1 MAIEKQSLHRYAH
14 FRIDFGL
21 NEAQQDVQSE
31 IPELV
36 QYDNES
42 GMFVFD
48 FFNLG
53 RRVDTTGYTIV
64 LNFLLPNGELVTR
77 MVEDK
82 NKQASRAV
90 FYTPSSILQ
99 NAGMV
104 QGNVSLYN
112 AEKIQV
118 TSPVRFKFKVQEGI
132 ENEGSDSDDVPILQQ
147 LISDVQAL
155 KNEVNQWDI
164 KMEQEYDK
172 QQSEFNSLYNEW
184 DANYQ
189 RSLTEKEDNY
199 DTFLSQNQTDFA
211 EQLTEQQ
218 EEFQSLVDEFNEA
231 FSGFDMGGAFEQKFA
246 GLEEEYAEQY
256 AETKRITHE
265 IYTTTLTYRFVEDE
279 DEEEQE

>member
-1 MAIEKQSLHRYAH
+1 MAIERQSLHRYAH

-64 LNFLLPNGELVTR
+64 LNFLLPNGDLVTR

-132 ENEGSDSDDVPILQQ
+132 ENETGEDSTDVPILQQ

-155 KNEVNQWDI
+155 KNEVQQWDSQ
-164 KMEQEYDK
+164 MEQEYNR
-172 QQSEFNSLYNEW
+172 QQSEFNSLHSTWNTS
-184 DANYQ
+184 YQ
-189 RSLTEKEDNY
+189 NSLTEKEADY
-199 DTFLSQNQTDFA
+199 DRFLGQNQADFA
-211 EQLTEQQ
+211 NQMEDQ
-218 EEFQSLVDEFNEA
+218 ETEFQGLVNQFNEA
-231 FSGFDMGGAFEQKFA
+231 FSGFDMDGAFKQKFEK
-246 GLEEEYAEQY
+246 LEEEYAEQY
-256 AETKRITHE
+256 AETKRVTNE
-265 IYTTTLTYRFVEDE
+265 IYTTTLTYRFV
-279 DEEEQE
+279 DEEKQE